1 MKNYGIIIDDWK
13 IRLGKN
19 VCTIY
24 TIDLDD
30 DHAIKIILYN
40 MVYVRST
47 DSFCFN
53 KNLNL
58 PKKIIKMYDGTT
70 TNIDQKIEEM
80 EAIGIIRLATISEKI
95 MSFEKLKNSIKY
107 TNYRNKILGK
117 SKSSLENSS
126 ESSEIINEIETLR
139 KELLANSKN
148 IDNASLL
155 NIRLNNI

>member
-1 MKNYGIIIDDWK
+1 MKNYGIIFDDWK

-47 DSFCFN
+47 DSFGFN

-58 PKKIIKMYDGTT
+58 PKKIIKMYDGAT
-70 TNIDQKIEEM
+70 TNIDQKIEEI
-80 EAIGIIRLATISEKI
+80 EAIGIIRLKTISEKI

-107 TNYRNKILGK
+107 SNYRNKILGK

-126 ESSEIINEIETLR
+126 ESSKIINEIEMLR

-155 NIRLNNI
+155 NIRLNNV